1 MGIVKMEILEKLK
14 KKEGYRVHSFQRS
27 EFFSSK
33 RRGGGGEREREE
45 WTRRIRRS
53 LGSYAGSCRCV
64 NARTSS
70 NAAPE

>member
-33 RRGGGGEREREE
+33 RRGGGERERK
-45 WTRRIRRS
+45 RS
-53 LGSYAGSCRCV
+53 GHGGFVAASV
-64 NARTSS
+64 RTQVRVG
-70 NAAPE
+70 A

>member
-33 RRGGGGEREREE
+33 RRGGGRERER
-45 WTRRIRRS
+45 S
-53 LGSYAGSCRCV
+53 GHGGFVAASV
-64 NARTSS
+64 RTQVRVG
-70 NAAPE
+70 A

>member
-33 RRGGGGEREREE
+33 RRGGGRERGVDTEDSSQPRFV
-45 WTRRIRRS
+45 RRF
-53 LGSYAGSCRCV
+53 V
-64 NARTSS
+64 
-70 NAAPE
+70 

>member
-33 RRGGGGEREREE
+33 RRGGGGER
-45 WTRRIRRS
+45 S
-53 LGSYAGSCRCV
+53 GHGGFVAASV
-64 NARTSS
+64 RTQVRVG
-70 NAAPE
+70 A

>member
-33 RRGGGGEREREE
+33 RRGRGGEE